1 MTTAIPLKHLAR
13 INERVLSDSTDL
25 GREIRYVDIGSVGRG
40 RLVKEPRRMRF
51 SDAPSRA
58 RRLVQPGDTIVSTVR
73 TYLRAVWPVS
83 GEVDDLVVS
92 TGFAVLTPTNVD
104 PRYFSWWVLSDSFI
118 DEVVAR
124 SVGISWP
131 AIKASELGDLPI
143 RVPTLVEQRAVAD
156 YLDIETSRIDALIS
170 KKRRMI
176 ELLDERL
183 REVERSVTLSA
194 NAPRVPLRW
203 TMSIGSGEGLPSS
216 TLSDNPVGGVPVYGG
231 NGLMGYTPMQSRV
244 NEHSIAVGRVGALC
258 GNVHL
263 VDPPAWITD
272 NALWVRAIRG
282 FDREFLATALRAA
295 NLNTAADRTA
305 QPLITGETVKN
316 LAIPQPSED
325 KQIEIAKAIRAAR
338 NKKMQLS
345 DKLGR
350 QLDLLRER
358 RRALITSAVTGRLA
372 VPGVAA

>member
-1 MTTAIPLKHLAR
+1 MVRLKHLASLR
-13 INERVLSDSTDL
+13 VECAANGERP
-25 GREIRYVDIGSVGRG
+25 YVALENITSWTGS
-40 RLVKEPRRMRF
+40 LVEGIELPVRT
-51 SDAPSRA
+51 PSRTGMA
-58 RRLVQPGDTIVSTVR
+58 SVEPGDILFGKLRPYLAKTWLVDRPALASTELMCLRPGTGVDSRWLGYLTMATPFVEWAVATSEGTKMPR
-73 TYLRAVWPVS
+73 TSWQKVGEYRSWLPS
-83 GEVDDLVVS
+83 GS
-92 TGFAVLTPTNVD
+92 
-104 PRYFSWWVLSDSFI
+104 
-118 DEVVAR
+118 
-124 SVGISWP
+124 
-131 AIKASELGDLPI
+131 K
-143 RVPTLVEQRAVAD
+143 QRAIAD
-156 YLDIETSRIDALIS
+156 YLDIETGRIDALIT

-203 TMSIGSGEGLPSS
+203 TMRIGSGEGLPSS
-216 TLSDNPVGGVPVYGG
+216 TLYDNPVGGVPVYGG

-244 NEHSIAVGRVGALC
+244 NEPSIAVGRVGALC

-295 NLNTAADRTA
+295 NLNAAADRTA

-316 LAIPQPSED
+316 LDIPQPSED

-345 DKLGR
+345 DRLGR

-358 RRALITSAVTGRLA
+358 RQSLITSVVTGELA
-372 VPGVAA
+372 VSGVVG